1 MTDLLVVE
9 DDSQLVKALALTLRS
24 RGYDVTTAGTGADA
38 VRLATSRRFDVMVLD
53 LGLPDRDGIAVIEE
67 VRRSSAVP
75 IVVLSARRDQR
86 DKVLALDAGA
96 DDYLTKP
103 FGMEELLARLRA
115 AQRRAGPGLQ
125 QGAVETA
132 DFTVDLGRKQVV
144 AGGEVVHLTPTEW
157 GMLEVLVRAD
167 GLLVPGA
174 DLLREVWGPAY
185 ATQTN
190 YLRVYMAQLRRK
202 LEPDPAAPRYLITAP
217 GLGYRF
223 DRTGADWAKT
233 RLWP

>member
-9 DDSQLVKALALTLRS
+9 DDTQLVKALALTLRS

-38 VRLATSRRFDVMVLD
+38 VRLATTRRFDVVVLD
-53 LGLPDRDGIAVIEE
+53 LGLPDRDGLEVIEE
-67 VRRSSAVP
+67 VRRTSSVP

-125 QGAVETA
+125 TGTVETA
-132 DFTVDLGRKQVV
+132 DFVVDLGRKQVRSPD
-144 AGGEVVHLTPTEW
+144 GEVLHLTPTEW

-174 DLLREVWGPAY
+174 DLLRDVWGPAY

-202 LEPDPAAPRYLITAP
+202 LEPDPAAPRYLLTAP

-223 DRTGADWAKT
+223 DRTGAG
-233 RLWP
+233 